1 MRDAE
6 AADGLRM
13 AFAAEEAMDRAA
25 KVESPPIT
33 HHNAVKVRE
42 VIFSGPA
49 PRMVLEKYGLDWKT
63 GKWIRVQ
70 EGEAY
75 PECCYADVIKPCCE
89 RWRGKMVAVAA
100 YENENRAHPE
110 WLVAGRPAACFF
122 CPECGGK
129 L

>member
-89 RWRGKMVAVAA
+89 RWRGIIVNAWYVGGRSPFAT
-100 YENENRAHPE
+100 
-110 WLVAGRPAACFF
+110 LVPAF